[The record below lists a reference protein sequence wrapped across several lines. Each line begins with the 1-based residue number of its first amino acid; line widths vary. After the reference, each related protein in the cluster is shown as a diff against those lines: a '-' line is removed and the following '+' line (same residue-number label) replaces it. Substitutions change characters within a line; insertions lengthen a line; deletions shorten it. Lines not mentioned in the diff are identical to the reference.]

1 MFYYHPTIHRYV
13 ALVTATAVTL
23 QKKIKNWGGEYGV
36 LKTARYWS
44 GVTEKHYPFA
54 VLNAPKRSG
63 FKCPVPA

>member
-36 LKTARYWS
+36 LENCS
-44 GVTEKHYPFA
+44 
-54 VLNAPKRSG
+54 VLVWG
-63 FKCPVPA
+63 D